1 MATRTR
7 KVQTRKRKQQRK
19 MLYGIVH
26 IQTGFNNTIITTTDL
41 TGNAVCWSSA
51 GACGFKGARKGTP
64 YAAQVTA
71 AEAAQQ
77 CLDRGVRKVAVYIHG
92 PGKGRR
98 VAIHSIH
105 KSGLDITLLREVTGL
120 PHNGCRPKKRRRL

>member
-1 MATRTR
+1 MKKLIKTSVSFFA
-7 KVQTRKRKQQRK
+7 VFAL
-19 MLYGIVH
+19 M
-26 IQTGFNNTIITTTDL
+26 ITFSL
-41 TGNAVCWSSA
+41 Q
-51 GACGFKGARKGTP
+51 
-64 YAAQVTA
+64 QVTA